1 MVNRQDDGKEALRVL
16 RLHLTPLLPSVPIT
30 QFSRGVILQS
40 LFLRTTLFL
49 FTHIMRQKKNRTK
62 DQQTQ
67 DVRLLPEN
75 NIFPRI
81 SAGSSI
87 KKHVNAFSSLILNI
101 QVIFTL
107 WASRSKLTEAV
118 FTVSVDE
125 LTGYRQAHPIWDV
138 LHCLD
143 WRWSCGFP

>member
-49 FTHIMRQKKNRTK
+49 FTHIMREKKKKNRTK

-67 DVRLLPEN
+67 NDRLLPEN

-87 KKHVNAFSSLILNI
+87 KKHVNAFFSLILNI
-101 QVIFTL
+101 QV
-107 WASRSKLTEAV
+107 SRRGNDLYP
-118 FTVSVDE
+118 
-125 LTGYRQAHPIWDV
+125 LGQ
-138 LHCLD
+138 
-143 WRWSCGFP
+143 